1 MSEQPKRTETVKEY
15 LERGGTITRLPDS
28 PNSFYGVEL
37 DTPTTVK
44 PTSEI
49 TETVEYNRLS
59 WKDIEHDDK
68 IIETVDQYWKE
79 VEKSIDKLME
89 KYC

>member
-1 MSEQPKRTETVKEY
+1 MSEEQRHETVEEFLK
-15 LERGGTITRLPDS
+15 RGGKVTRLPDG

-37 DTPTTVK
+37 DTPTTVT

-59 WKDIEHDDK
+59 WKDIEHDDR
-68 IIETVDQYWKE
+68 IIETDDQYWKE